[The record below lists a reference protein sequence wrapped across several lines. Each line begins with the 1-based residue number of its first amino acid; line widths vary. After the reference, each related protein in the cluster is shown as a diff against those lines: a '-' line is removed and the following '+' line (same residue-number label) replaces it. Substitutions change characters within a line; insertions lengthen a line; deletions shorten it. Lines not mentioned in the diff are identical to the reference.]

1 MRAAYALP
9 KIHCVRSVLRLRQTG
24 IARGES
30 GDQNI
35 IVITA
40 RQPVRDSIPQQ
51 RIAAGA
57 AQSALECA
65 ERAEHQ
71 RKMRIHRLNESRS
84 EIQYDIC
91 K

>member
-1 MRAAYALP
+1 M
-9 KIHCVRSVLRLRQTG
+9 RSVLRLRQTG

-71 RKMRIHRLNESRS
+71 RQMRIHRLNESRS